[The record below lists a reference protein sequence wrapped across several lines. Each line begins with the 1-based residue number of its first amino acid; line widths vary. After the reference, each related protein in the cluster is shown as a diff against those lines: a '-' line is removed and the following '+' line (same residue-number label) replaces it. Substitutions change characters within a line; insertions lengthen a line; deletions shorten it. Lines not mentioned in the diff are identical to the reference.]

1 MHSPYLHR
9 RLRRSTV
16 GLDVP
21 QISSPLS
28 ALQDPATNPAFV
40 VADPSLKD
48 PAFGDLQSRWSEIM
62 TRVTRDFGDTM
73 QKEAVP
79 AVSAEVMFNSSRFP
93 NYKIGANNQI
103 VDATDDPKVLSM
115 KEVVARETAQLLE
128 QQKRLSVRDLASK
141 FEKGLAA
148 AAKLSEEARLRE
160 AASLEKHVLL
170 KKLRDAL
177 ESLKGR
183 VAGRNKDDV
192 EEAICMVE
200 ALAVQLTQREGEL
213 IQEKAEVKKLAN
225 FLKQAS
231 EDAKKLVD
239 EERAFARAE
248 IENARAAVQ
257 RVEEAL
263 QEHERTSRA
272 SGKQDVEEL
281 MKEVQEARRII
292 MLHQP
297 SKVMDMELEL
307 RALRTQL
314 LEKSKHSL
322 RLQKEL
328 AKSKRVVENGSQSFE
343 LDGHEA
349 LGSYLRIQP
358 CSNNAPELSKCSIQW
373 YRVSPEAFGDLQSR
387 WSEIMTR
394 VTRDFGDTMQKEAVP
409 AVSADVM
416 FNSSRF
422 PNYKIGANNQIVDAT
437 DDPKVLSMKEVVA
450 RETAQLLEQQ
460 KRLSV
465 RDLASKFEKGL
476 AAAAKLSEEARL
488 REAASLEKHVL
499 LKKLRD
505 ALESLKGRV
514 AGRNKDD
521 VEEAICMVEA
531 LAVQLTQREG
541 ELIQEKAEVKKLA
554 NFLKQASE
562 DAKKL
567 VDEERAFARA
577 EIENARAAVQR
588 VEEALQEH
596 ERTSR
601 ASGKQDVEELMKEVQ
616 EARRIIMLHQP
627 SKVMDMELELR
638 ALRTQLLEK
647 SKHSLRLQK
656 ELAKSKRVVENGSQS
671 FELDGHEALGSYLR
685 IQPCSNL
692 LLAKSK
698 RVVENGS
705 QSFELDGHEALGS
718 YLRIQPCSDNAPEL
732 SKCSIQWYRVSSEGG
747 KKELISGATK
757 SVYAPEPFD
766 VGRILQADIV
776 WEGQQITLTTAGPI
790 DPAAGLGSHVEAL
803 VRRHD
808 IEFNVVVTQ
817 MNGVNHPS
825 ESIHV
830 LHVGRMRIK
839 LCKGKTT
846 IAKEYY
852 STSMQ
857 LCGVR
862 GGGNAAAQA
871 LFWQAKKGLS
881 FVVAFESERERNA
894 AIMLARRFAF
904 DCNIMLAG
912 PDDRA
917 PLGT

>member
-1 MHSPYLHR
+1 
-9 RLRRSTV
+9 
-16 GLDVP
+16 
-21 QISSPLS
+21 
-28 ALQDPATNPAFV
+28 
-40 VADPSLKD
+40 
-48 PAFGDLQSRWSEIM
+48 M

-79 AVSAEVMFNSSRFP
+79 AVSADVIFNSSRFP

-103 VDATDDPKVLSM
+103 VEVKDDPKVLSM

-141 FEKGLAA
+141 FERGLAA

-192 EEAICMVE
+192 EEAISMVE

-231 EDAKKLVD
+231 EDAKRLVD

-248 IENARAAVQ
+248 IEHARAAVQ
-257 RVEEAL
+257 RVEDAL
-263 QEHERTSRA
+263 QEEDRMSRG
-272 SGKQDVEEL
+272 SGKQDLEEL

-307 RALRTQL
+307 RALRAQL
-314 LEKSKHSL
+314 MEKSKHSL

-328 AKSKRVVENGSQSFE
+328 AKSKRVAENNSQLFE

-358 CSNNAPELSKCSIQW
+358 S
-373 YRVSPEAFGDLQSR
+373 
-387 WSEIMTR
+387 
-394 VTRDFGDTMQKEAVP
+394 
-409 AVSADVM
+409 
-416 FNSSRF
+416 
-422 PNYKIGANNQIVDAT
+422 
-437 DDPKVLSMKEVVA
+437 
-450 RETAQLLEQQ
+450 
-460 KRLSV
+460 
-465 RDLASKFEKGL
+465 
-476 AAAAKLSEEARL
+476 
-488 REAASLEKHVL
+488 
-499 LKKLRD
+499 
-505 ALESLKGRV
+505 
-514 AGRNKDD
+514 
-521 VEEAICMVEA
+521 
-531 LAVQLTQREG
+531 
-541 ELIQEKAEVKKLA
+541 
-554 NFLKQASE
+554 
-562 DAKKL
+562 
-567 VDEERAFARA
+567 
-577 EIENARAAVQR
+577 
-588 VEEALQEH
+588 
-596 ERTSR
+596 
-601 ASGKQDVEELMKEVQ
+601 
-616 EARRIIMLHQP
+616 
-627 SKVMDMELELR
+627 
-638 ALRTQLLEK
+638 
-647 SKHSLRLQK
+647 
-656 ELAKSKRVVENGSQS
+656 
-671 FELDGHEALGSYLR
+671 
-685 IQPCSNL
+685 
-692 LLAKSK
+692 
-698 RVVENGS
+698 
-705 QSFELDGHEALGS
+705 
-718 YLRIQPCSDNAPEL
+718 SDNAPEL
-732 SKCSIQWYRVSSEGG
+732 SKCLIQWYRVSSEGG

-776 WEGQQITLTTAGPI
+776 SEGHQITLTTAGPV
-790 DPAAGLGSHVEAL
+790 DPAAGLGSYVEAL
-803 VRRHD
+803 VRKHD
-808 IEFNVVVTQ
+808 VEFKVVVTQ
-817 MNGVNHPS
+817 MNGVNYAS

-830 LHVGRMRIK
+830 LHVGKMRIK

-846 IAKEYY
+846 LAKEYY
-852 STSMQ
+852 STLMQ

-871 LFWQAKKGLS
+871 LFWQAKKGHS
-881 FVVAFESERERNA
+881 FVIAFESERERNA